1 MSCNNTSIKLTVY
14 FEDPFWVG
22 LFERSQGHRYQVAR
36 VVFGSEPKSYD
47 IMHILSDYHQIN
59 FGDSIPLV

>member
-1 MSCNNTSIKLTVY
+1 MSFASTSVKLTVY

-22 LFERSQGHRYQVAR
+22 VFEKIQGPRYQVAR

-47 IMHILSDYHQIN
+47 II
-59 FGDSIPLV
+59 F